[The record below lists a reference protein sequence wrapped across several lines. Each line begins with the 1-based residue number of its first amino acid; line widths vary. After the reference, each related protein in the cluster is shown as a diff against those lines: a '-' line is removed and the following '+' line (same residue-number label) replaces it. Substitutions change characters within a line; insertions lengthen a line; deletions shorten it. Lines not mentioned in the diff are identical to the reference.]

1 MKCTLTLHAPLAQ
14 NVKNRPHLSAPMA
27 FLNSYAV
34 RGMSVDRSENL
45 VAKIFFWILLAVSLG
60 PLLFVA
66 IPAMV
71 DYPNH
76 LARMYIL
83 SSAGTPEA
91 NPFYRTAWA
100 LYPNLAMDLVIPQ
113 IAQLTG
119 VENATRLFLLLSELL
134 LVGGTLAIEWVVKGR
149 IQLAAAAALMFLYAL
164 PFTWGFLNFEFGLGV
179 ALWGIAFG
187 IMVFERSW
195 ISRLSVNTIF
205 VGVLFASHFFALGVY
220 GLTLGIL
227 ELWRAREKKSDLRET
242 AIRLFTLAIPALILL
257 AVMKVTGG
265 AIGGGEN
272 DWHFKFKALWP
283 YIIMNGYSTAVSAA
297 TTVLLIGFLYVAGKR
312 GLLKIQPAGICL
324 AAGFFLLY
332 LVIPSQL
339 FGTAFVDLRMLVAA
353 ALIVPSFCSLSLP
366 GRQWKL
372 AAMACVVAVTLPNLA
387 VVYKVWLSY
396 RADYAAMIQSFDKL
410 KKGSRVL
417 VGGSRVGDDPPL
429 DDLTTYP
436 ISHAPTLAVHYA
448 DAFVTDLFTS
458 AGKQPIR
465 PRPAF
470 ERLDD
475 GAAGPVPLF
484 ILTAI
489 AAGKT
494 SDALPVYL
502 RSWHRDFDYLYLL
515 GPHVDNPLPGLLEEL
530 DVSRRFVLYK
540 IRRVP

>member
-1 MKCTLTLHAPLAQ
+1 
-14 NVKNRPHLSAPMA
+14 MA

-34 RGMSVDRSENL
+34 RGMSSDRSENL
-45 VAKIFFWILLAVSLG
+45 IAKIVFGILLVASLS

-83 SSAGTPEA
+83 ASAGTPAA
-91 NPFYRTAWA
+91 NPFYQTAWA

-113 IAQLTG
+113 IARLTG
-119 VENATRLFLLLSELL
+119 VENATRLFLLLSELV
-134 LVGGTLAIEWVVKGR
+134 LVSGTLAIEWAVKGR
-149 IQLAAAAALMFLYAL
+149 IQLAAAAALIFLYAL

-205 VGVLFASHFFALGVY
+205 VAVLFASHFFALGVY

-227 ELWRAREKKSDLRET
+227 ELWRAREKKAPYRET
-242 AIRLFTLAIPALILL
+242 AMRLVTLAVPALILL
-257 AVMKVTGG
+257 VVMKLTGG

-272 DWHFKFKALWP
+272 DWHFQFKALWP
-283 YIIMNGYSTAVSAA
+283 YIILNGYSTTVSAV
-297 TTVLLIGFLYVAGKR
+297 TTVLLIGFLYVVGKR
-312 GLLKIQPAGICL
+312 GMLKIQPAGICL
-324 AAGFFLLY
+324 AAGFFVLY
-332 LVIPSQL
+332 LAIPSQL
-339 FGTAFVDLRMLVAA
+339 LGTAFVDLRMIVAG

-366 GRQWKL
+366 NRQWKR
-372 AAMACVVAVTLPNLA
+372 AALACVVAVTLPNLA

-396 RADYAAMIQSFDKL
+396 RADYADMIQSFDKL

-436 ISHAPTLAVHYA
+436 ISHGPTLAVHYA
-448 DAFVTDLFTS
+448 DAFVADLFTS

-494 SDALPVYL
+494 SDAIPVYL

-515 GPHVDNPLPGLLEEL
+515 GPHVANPLPGLLEEL

-540 IRRVP
+540 IRRAP